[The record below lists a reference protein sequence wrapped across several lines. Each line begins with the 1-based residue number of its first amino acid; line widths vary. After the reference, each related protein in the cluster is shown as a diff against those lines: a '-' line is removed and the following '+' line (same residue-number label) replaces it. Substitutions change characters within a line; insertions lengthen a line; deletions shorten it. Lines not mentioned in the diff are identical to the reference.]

1 MYEIFKQYKHDLK
14 TATEK
19 LKSFGVTEII
29 HLERVDVYLFYS
41 GDKLINEL
49 KL

>member
-19 LKSFGVTEII
+19 LAHFGVTEKKEWMFTFFITA
-29 HLERVDVYLFYS
+29 
-41 GDKLINEL
+41 IN
-49 KL
+49 